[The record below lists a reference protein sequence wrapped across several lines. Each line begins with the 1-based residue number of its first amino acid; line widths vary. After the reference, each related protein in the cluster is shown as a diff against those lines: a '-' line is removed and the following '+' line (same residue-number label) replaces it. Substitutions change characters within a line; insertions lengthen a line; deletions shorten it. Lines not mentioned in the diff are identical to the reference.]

1 MMKGLLTLRS
11 LLLCVKRNLYVD
23 VQPHS
28 KLFIK
33 GTSPLEVTCLPGCE
47 ADRCSVIVPD
57 SGSFNVIDG
66 CRIQQKSDPEVPITQ
81 LNVIQIPAKREL
93 SIFQTGSHPISFVNY
108 EGLKADIE
116 TEGPRKQVSDLS
128 IRTHGDVTGS
138 GYLEGNLKLD
148 TTGGSFKADNITSQN
163 IDIEFGGT
171 DLFVHSAY
179 CETMN
184 LTWIVPPEPTDGV
197 TPATLPPLS
206 IYFGTLRGNANIEVA
221 GDANFNIGSYEGSL
235 YLRQR
240 FGNVAVHIGGP
251 CPLLQIDVAEGD
263 VELSLPL
270 STVGERLSG
279 AVEIQA
285 SKIIIDHEALP
296 ENCMDNWE
304 LGEAAEAETFFANFN
319 NPSEDSEVLWRVRTL
334 RGQIKLTGASWAEAM
349 SRCIDRAAA
358 SLKT

>member
-1 MMKGLLTLRS
+1 MFKGLLTLRS
-11 LLLCVKRNLYVD
+11 ILSCVKRNLYVD

-57 SGSFNVIDG
+57 SGNFNVVDG
-66 CRIQQKSDPEVPITQ
+66 CRIQQESDPEFPITQ
-81 LNVIQIPAKREL
+81 LNVIRIPAKR
-93 SIFQTGSHPISFVNY
+93 
-108 EGLKADIE
+108 
-116 TEGPRKQVSDLS
+116 DLS

-148 TTGGSFKADNITSQN
+148 TTGGSVKADNITSQN

-184 LTWIVPPEPTDGV
+184 LNWIVPPEPTDGV
-197 TPATLPPLS
+197 TPVTLPSLS

-251 CPLLQIDVAEGD
+251 CPLLQIDVAEGN

-270 STVGERLSG
+270 STVGEKLSG

-319 NPSEDSEVLWRVRTL
+319 NPSEDSEVLWKVRTL
-334 RGQIKLTGASWAEAM
+334 RGQVKLTGASWAEAM
-349 SRCIDRAAA
+349 SRCIDRAA
-358 SLKT
+358 SCLKT